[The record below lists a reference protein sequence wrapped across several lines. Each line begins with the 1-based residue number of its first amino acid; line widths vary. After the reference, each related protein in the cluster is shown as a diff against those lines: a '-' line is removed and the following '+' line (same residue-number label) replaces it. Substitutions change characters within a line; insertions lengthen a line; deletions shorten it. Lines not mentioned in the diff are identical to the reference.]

1 MLVRLTGSEIVVIV
15 SYPRERV
22 SEFVVLTLC
31 ANCHNLGSGGSLVR
45 ILDCAATTTGNIF
58 FIHFESQV

>member
-1 MLVRLTGSEIVVIV
+1 MIVLLTGSEDVVIV

-31 ANCHNLGSGGSLVR
+31 ADCQCLGSGGSLVR
-45 ILDCAATTTGNIF
+45 ILDCASTPMGNIF
-58 FIHFESQV
+58 FHSL